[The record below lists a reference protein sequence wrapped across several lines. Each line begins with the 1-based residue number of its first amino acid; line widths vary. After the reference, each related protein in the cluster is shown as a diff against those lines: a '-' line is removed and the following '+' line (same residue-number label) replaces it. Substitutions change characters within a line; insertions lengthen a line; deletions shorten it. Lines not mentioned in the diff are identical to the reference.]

1 MKLIITTLNLLIF
14 CVFSFAQHPAKLRCE
29 HLTNPLG
36 IDTPI
41 PRLTWLLDDARHG
54 AVQNAYRIIV
64 GTDSTAV
71 GRGQGDSWDTRKVA
85 SDKMLAVYQGQ
96 TLRPFTKYYWQVRLW
111 DKDDVE
117 LPSEVA
123 SFETGMMHTEN
134 WKGAW
139 ISDGHGLNGK
149 SIDVRPAPYFRK
161 QFETGDKKISSARVY
176 IVVAGLYELYI
187 NGEKIGNHRLDPM
200 YTRFDRRNLY
210 VTYDVTDRLHDGQN
224 AIGVL
229 LGNGWYNHQST
240 AVWFFER
247 APWRDRPAF
256 CMDLHITYEDG
267 SKEIIVT
274 DRSWQTNLSPVI
286 FNSIYTAEHYDARL
300 EQPGWNT
307 AGFDD
312 SGWQSRRN
320 PIILRAAPS
329 QTIVSQQLHPIRN
342 VERIP
347 AQTVKQMN
355 DTTWIFNLGRNIAG
369 VSEFRIKGDSGT
381 VIRLKHAEILDK
393 DGWLD
398 MTNIE
403 AHYRPTDDS
412 DPFQTDIFILGGKGE
427 ETFMPRF
434 NYKGFQYV
442 QVTSSKPLQLTIDN
456 LTGWFMHS
464 DVPPVGKVETSDPVI
479 NKIWWAA
486 NNSYLSNLFGYPT
499 DCPQREKNGWTGDSH
514 IAIETALYNF
524 NGITV
529 YEKWLADH
537 RDEQQ
542 PNGTLPSIIP
552 SSGWGYE
559 WGNGP
564 DWTSSIAI
572 IPWNIYLFYGDNR
585 LLAECYDNIRRYV
598 DCITETAPEGLTTW
612 GLGDWIPVKSRT
624 PVEFTSSVYYYV
636 DATIMANAAKMFNK
650 QADYEEYSAL
660 AQKIKNAIND
670 KYLNR
675 ETGIYGQGVQTELS
689 VPLQWGVVPDDMRAK
704 VAANLAKRVEA
715 DNKHLDVG
723 LLGTKAILNALSEN
737 GYADLAFTVASQK
750 DFPSWGW
757 WIVNGATTFYENW
770 PIDAT
775 RDLSL
780 NHIMFG
786 EVNAWF
792 FKALGGIKPDPAQPG
807 FKNIILRPNFVTGLT
822 YATVSH
828 HSPYGEIVSKWERKR
843 RDVIYSVTVPANST
857 ADLYLPENIQV
868 RKVTL
873 ADGKTTLNLPK
884 NVGNGYRLLAG
895 SYIFELR

>member
-1 MKLIITTLNLLIF
+1 MKSIITIFSLLVF
-14 CVFSFAQHPAKLRCE
+14 CVFAFAQRPCDLRCE

-36 IDTPI
+36 IDAPS
-41 PRLTWLLDDARHG
+41 PRLTWLLDDTRYG

-64 GTDSTAV
+64 GTDSSAV
-71 GRGQGDSWDTRKVA
+71 ARGQGNTWDTQKVS
-85 SDKMLAVYQGQ
+85 SDQMMVTYQGTALQ
-96 TLRPFTKYYWQVRLW
+96 PFTKYYWQVRVW
-111 DKDDVE
+111 DKDNTE
-117 LPSEVA
+117 QASAVA
-123 SFETGMMHTEN
+123 SFETGMMTVNN
-134 WKGAW
+134 WKGDW
-139 ISDGHGLNGK
+139 ISDGHGLNGN
-149 SIDVRPAPYFRK
+149 SIAVKPAPYFRK
-161 QFETGDKKISSARVY
+161 QFDTKRQKIRSARAY
-176 IVVAGLYELYI
+176 IAVAGLYELYI
-187 NGEKIGNHRLDPM
+187 NGQKIGNHRLDPT

-210 VTYDVTDRLHDGQN
+210 VTYDITRQLQSGQN

-240 AVWFFER
+240 AVWFFDR
-247 APWRDRPAF
+247 APWRDRPTF
-256 CMDLHITYEDG
+256 CLDLHVTYEDG
-267 SKEIIVT
+267 SKEIIAT
-274 DRSWQTNLSPVI
+274 DRSWKTNLSPVI
-286 FNSIYTAEHYDARL
+286 FNSIYTAEHYDGRL

-307 AGFDD
+307 PGYND
-312 SGWQSRRN
+312 SKWHQT
-320 PIILRAAPS
+320 IIRAAPS
-329 QTIVSQQLHPIRN
+329 QNIVSQQLHPIRN

-347 AQTVKQMN
+347 AKTIKKMN
-355 DTTWIFNLGRNIAG
+355 DTTWIYDLGRNIAG
-369 VSEFRIKGDSGT
+369 VSEFRIKGDAGT

-393 DGWLD
+393 DGWPD

-403 AHYRPTDDS
+403 AHYRPTDNS
-412 DPFQTDIFILGGKGE
+412 DPFQTDIFILGGNGE

-442 QVTSSKPLQLTIDN
+442 QITSSKPLQLTADN

-464 DVPPVGKVETSDPVI
+464 DVPPTGTVETSDPII

-486 NNSYLSNLFGYPT
+486 NNSYLSNFFGYPT
-499 DCPQREKNGWTGDSH
+499 DCPQREKNGWTGDAH

-524 NGITV
+524 DGITV

-564 DWTSSIAI
+564 DWTSTIAI

-598 DCITETAPEGLTTW
+598 DRITETAPAGLTTW
-612 GLGDWIPVKSRT
+612 GLGDWIPVKSKT

-636 DATIMANAAKMFNK
+636 DATILANAAKMFGK
-650 QADYEEYSAL
+650 QADAEKYSAL
-660 AQKIKNAIND
+660 SQKIKNAIND

-689 VPLQWGVVPDDMRAK
+689 VPLQWDVVPSDMRAK
-704 VAANLAKRVEA
+704 VSANLAKRVEA

-737 GYADLAFTVASQK
+737 GYANLAYTVASQK

-757 WIVNGATTFYENW
+757 WIVNGATTLYENW
-770 PIDAT
+770 PIDAK

-786 EVNAWF
+786 EVSAWF

-807 FKNIILRPNFVTGLT
+807 FKNILLHPNFVTGLT
-822 YATVSH
+822 HATVSH
-828 HSPYGEIVSKWERKR
+828 RSPYGEIVSKWERKKK
-843 RDVIYSVTVPANST
+843 DIIYSVTIPANST
-857 ADLYLPENIQV
+857 ADLYLPEGTQV
-868 RKVTL
+868 KKVKL
-873 ADGKTTLNLPK
+873 ADGKAIDLQK
-884 NVGNGYRLLAG
+884 NADNGYRLLAG
-895 SYIFELR
+895 SYVFELKLSK

>member
-1 MKLIITTLNLLIF
+1 MKSIITTLSLLLF
-14 CVFSFAQHPAKLRCE
+14 SAFSFAQRPANLRCE
-29 HLTNPLG
+29 HLINPLG
-36 IDTPI
+36 VDTPS
-41 PRLTWLLDDARHG
+41 PRFTWLLDDTRYG
-54 AVQNAYRIIV
+54 AVQNAYRIVV
-64 GTDSTAV
+64 GADSSAV
-71 GRGQGDSWDTRKVA
+71 ARGQGNIWDTQKVS
-85 SDKMLAVYQGQ
+85 SDRMLVTCQGAALQ
-96 TLRPFTKYYWQVRLW
+96 PFTRYYWQVRLW
-111 DKDDVE
+111 DKDNAE
-117 LPSEVA
+117 LTSTVA
-123 SFETGMMHTEN
+123 SFETGMMHTNN

-139 ISDGHGLNGK
+139 ISDGHGLNGN
-149 SIDVRPAPYFRK
+149 SIDVKPAPYFRK
-161 QFETGDKKISSARVY
+161 QFEASKKIRSARAY
-176 IVVAGLYELYI
+176 IAVAGLYELYI
-187 NGEKIGNHRLDPM
+187 NGEKTGNHRLDPM
-200 YTRFDRRNLY
+200 YTRFDRRTLY
-210 VTYDVTDRLHDGQN
+210 VTHDVTRQLQNGQN

-267 SKEIIVT
+267 SKEVIVT
-274 DRSWQTNLSPVI
+274 DRSWRTHLSPVF

-307 AGFDD
+307 VDFDD
-312 SGWQSRRN
+312 SGWRRH

-329 QTIVSQQLHPIRN
+329 QNIVSQQLHPIRN

-347 AQTVKQMN
+347 AQTVKKMN
-355 DTTWIFNLGRNIAG
+355 DTVWIFNLGRNIAG
-369 VSEFRIKGDSGT
+369 VSELRIKGDAGT

-393 DGWLD
+393 DGWPD

-442 QVTSSKPLQLTIDN
+442 QVTGSKPLQLTTAN
-456 LTGWFMHS
+456 LNGWFMHS
-464 DVPPVGKVETSDPVI
+464 DVPPAGKVETSDPII

-486 NNSYLSNLFGYPT
+486 NNSYLSNLHGYPT
-499 DCPQREKNGWTGDSH
+499 DCPQREKNGWTGDAH

-524 NGITV
+524 DGITI

-559 WGNGP
+559 WANGP
-564 DWTSSIAI
+564 DWTSTIAI

-585 LLAECYDNIRRYV
+585 LLADCYDNIRRYV
-598 DCITETAPEGLTTW
+598 DCITETAPDGLTAW
-612 GLGDWIPVKSRT
+612 GLGDWIPVKSKT

-636 DATIMANAAKMFNK
+636 DATILANTAKMFGK
-650 QADYEEYSAL
+650 HADAEKYSAL
-660 AQKIKNAIND
+660 AQKIRNAING

-675 ETGIYGQGVQTELS
+675 ETGIYGQGVQTEMS
-689 VPLQWGVVPDDMRAK
+689 VPLQWGVVPDDMRVK
-704 VAANLAKRVEA
+704 VSANLAKRVEA

-757 WIVNGATTFYENW
+757 WIVNGATTLYENW
-770 PIDAT
+770 PIDVK

-786 EVNAWF
+786 EVSAWF

-807 FKNIILRPNFVTGLT
+807 FKNVILRPNFVSGLN

-828 HSPYGEIVSKWERKR
+828 QSPYGEIVSKWERKR
-843 RDVIYSVTVPANST
+843 REIIYSVTIPANST
-857 ADLYLPENIQV
+857 ADLYLPQ
-868 RKVTL
+868 KVKKITL
-873 ADGKTTLNLPK
+873 AGGKTTLNLQK
-884 NVGNGYRLLAG
+884 NDGNGYRLVAG
-895 SYIFELR
+895 SYVFELE